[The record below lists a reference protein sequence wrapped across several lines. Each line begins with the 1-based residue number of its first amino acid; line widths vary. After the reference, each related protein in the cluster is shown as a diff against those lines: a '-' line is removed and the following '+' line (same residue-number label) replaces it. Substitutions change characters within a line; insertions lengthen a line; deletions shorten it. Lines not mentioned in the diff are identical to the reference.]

1 MTSGQSPTIRRA
13 CAALAIVC
21 ASVAATTQWTAAALA
36 VAVAVPAAA
45 QTSSAYFE
53 FLMARRLE
61 SAGDYSG
68 ALAALERAARADPAS
83 AEVRAEIASFQ
94 LRRSRNA
101 EAEDAAQAA
110 LKLDQDNV
118 EAHRVLGLLYAAN
131 VDALSTRGDQAEI
144 EAMAG
149 RALGHLERI
158 SRDPA
163 AGIEIL
169 FAMGRLYLR
178 TGDAAK
184 AVEAFNRVVTQ
195 NPGSLQARLSL
206 AQAYAA
212 QGDVKSAIS
221 TLDIIVDDEPRVA
234 STLAQLQEQAGLFK
248 EAAANYTRAL
258 ALEPTNRGL
267 KFRRAAVLLS
277 AGDYTRAAALAA
289 EAQSQH
295 AEDPRF
301 PRLRARALF
310 EGGDAEQ
317 AIQILEPAARAFP
330 RDTATQLALADL
342 YNDIGRDADAE
353 RMLRRL
359 LEEEPA
365 NAQILNHLGY
375 MLSER
380 GRQLDEAVRLVQ
392 RALDVEPDNPYYLD
406 SLGWAYFRRGNL
418 DEAEKY
424 LSPAAAQL
432 PNNSE
437 VQDHLGELMARRG
450 RWADAIAAWT
460 RALDGNGGVDRS
472 AIEKKIQDAQGRLPR

>member
-1 MTSGQSPTIRRA
+1 MRTRGIV
-13 CAALAIVC
+13 AALLVLL
-21 ASVAATTQWTAAALA
+21 AL
-36 VAVAVPAAA
+36 PAAA
-45 QTSSAYFE
+45 QTSNAYFE

-61 SAGDYSG
+61 AAGDFAG
-68 ALAALERAARADPAS
+68 ALAALERAAQADPAS

-94 LRRSRNA
+94 MRRNRTA
-101 EAEDAAQAA
+101 EAEDAALAA
-110 LKLDQDNV
+110 LKLDQDNL

-131 VDALSTRGDQAEI
+131 VDALGARDDAPEVERTAR
-144 EAMAG
+144 
-149 RALGHLERI
+149 RALDHLERI
-158 SRDPA
+158 SRDPG
-163 AGIEIL
+163 AGLEIL

-178 TGDAAK
+178 TGEAVK
-184 AVEAFNRVVTQ
+184 AVDAFNRVVLQ

-212 QGDVKSAIS
+212 QGDLTNAIA
-221 TLDIIVDDEPRVA
+221 TLDIIVEDEPRVA
-234 STLAQLQEQAGLFK
+234 STLAQLQEQAGLLK

-277 AGDYTRAAALAA
+277 AGDFVRAAAAAA

-295 AEDPRF
+295 ADDPRF

-310 EGGDAEQ
+310 EGGDPDE
-317 AIQILEPAARAFP
+317 AIQVLEPAARAFP

-342 YNDIGRDADAE
+342 YSDIGRDADAE

-359 LEEEPA
+359 LEAEPA
-365 NAQILNHLGY
+365 NAQVLNHLGY
-375 MLSER
+375 MLAER

-418 DEAEKY
+418 EEAEKY

-432 PNNSE
+432 PDNAE
-437 VQDHLGELMARRG
+437 VQDHLGDLLARRG
-450 RWADAIAAWT
+450 RWAEAISAWT
-460 RALDGNGGVDRS
+460 RALDGDGGLDRS
-472 AIEKKIQDAQGRLPR
+472 ALEKKVRDAQGQLPR